1 MHDRI
6 TVFRAGTFTTEP
18 QPAWMQSIITASDRT
33 RDWDGAIRKVLGERV
48 SLVGI
53 DNSWGLAPTVMAWRT
68 PEGGYYIDMMGADTS
83 HAEVWLPDPADW
95 LPFHS
100 AHIEPFLHARATI
113 RLTEGIDRIAN
124 ALISW
129 ARHGEGRHI
138 DRYSGESSIDH
149 REDVEREKRARA
161 TAAAFLNTHSNRSI

>member
-18 QPAWMQSIITASDRT
+18 HPAWMQSIITASDRT
-33 RDWDGAIRKVLGERV
+33 RDWDKAVHEVLGERV
-48 SLVGI
+48 GLVGI
-53 DNSWGLAPTVMAWRT
+53 GDSWGIAPTVTAWRT
-68 PEGGYYIDMMGADTS
+68 PEGGYYIDMMGAETS

-100 AHIEPFLHARATI
+100 AHVEPFLQTRATI
-113 RLTEGIDRIAN
+113 RLTEGIDRLAN

-129 ARHGEGRHI
+129 ARHGEGKHI
-138 DRYSGESSIDH
+138 DRCTGESYIDQ
-149 REDVEREKRARA
+149 REGVERKKRNRA
-161 TAAAFLNTHSNRSI
+161 AAAAFLNTHSNRSI